1 MKLPQLILA
10 AVVGLGSG
18 LIAPTPTGP
27 RISDVWS
34 IPNTYRTAPTAIR
47 FYADATG
54 NPDAYRGGS
63 NNVPSSG

>member
-18 LIAPTPTGP
+18 LIAPTSTVP

-34 IPNTYRTAPTAIR
+34 IPNTHRSAPSAIHR
-47 FYADATG
+47 YADATG
-54 NPDAYRGGS
+54 NPDAYRSGS